1 MTTIKSANILLPDEK
16 ADLFKYSCVACDQ
29 FTGDKEYWQQVDNLS
44 KDAFSTY
51 NLTFPEIYLSNDN
64 SQRISL
70 INETMTDYLNKNLF
84 REIKDAMIYIERT
97 LNNKKVRKGI
107 VCACDLEEYEYK
119 KGTKSLIRPT
129 EGTIEDRLPP
139 RVKIREN
146 APLELPHIMLL
157 VNDPEKLLIEQI
169 SKDSLTPLYETVLM
183 QNGGSLK
190 GWLID
195 KKEQERIFN
204 TLLKTDCKSGE
215 NVIRLAVGDGNHSLA
230 TAKKCWENLKPTLT
244 EEEKLNHPAR
254 YALCEIVNL
263 HDDALDFEPIHRVLY
278 NVNVDEFI
286 KTLNRNF
293 DKNGQKITVI
303 TKDNIK
309 DFYISPT
316 HYLTVGSIQ
325 NIIDAYL
332 KKNTGVV
339 DYIHEPDQV
348 EKNAKSDNAVGILIP
363 SLDKK
368 DLFPAV
374 LENGALPRKTF
385 SMGMGIDKRY
395 YFEARKIK

>member
-1 MTTIKSANILLPDEK
+1 MNTVKATNVLLPNK
-16 ADLFKYSCVACDQ
+16 NTDLYKYSCVACDQ
-29 FTGDKEYWQQVDNLS
+29 FTGDKEYWQEVDKLA

-51 NLTFPEIYLSNDN
+51 NLTFPEIYLSQDN
-64 SQRISL
+64 SKRIKT
-70 INETMTDYLNKNLF
+70 INENMVSYLEQGLF
-84 REIKDAMIYIERT
+84 REINDAVIYIERT
-97 LNNKKVRKGI
+97 LNNGKVRKGI
-107 VCACDLEEYEYK
+107 VLACDLEEYEYK

-157 VNDPEKLLIEQI
+157 VNDGQKLLIEQI
-169 SKDSLTPLYETVLM
+169 DKNNLTLLYETPLM
-183 QNGGSLK
+183 QQGGSIK
-190 GWLID
+190 GWLVN
-195 KKEQERIFN
+195 KNEQNRIFE
-204 TLLKTDCKSGE
+204 TLLKTDCKNGDD
-215 NVIRLAVGDGNHSLA
+215 VIRLAVGDGNHSLA
-230 TAKKCWENLKPTLT
+230 TAKKCWENLKPTLS
-244 EEEKLNHPAR
+244 EEEKITHPAR

-263 HDDALDFEPIHRVLY
+263 HDDALDFEPIHRILY
-278 NVNVDEFI
+278 DINVDDFI
-286 KTLNRNF
+286 KTLNDNF
-293 DKNGQKITVI
+293 DESGQKITVI
-303 TKDNIK
+303 YGETQKE
-309 DFYISPT
+309 FSISPS

-332 KKNTGVV
+332 SKNSGVV
-339 DYIHEPDQV
+339 DYIHEPEQV
-348 EKNAKSDNAVGILIP
+348 IKNAKTENTVGILIP

-374 LENGALPRKTF
+374 LQNGALPRKTF